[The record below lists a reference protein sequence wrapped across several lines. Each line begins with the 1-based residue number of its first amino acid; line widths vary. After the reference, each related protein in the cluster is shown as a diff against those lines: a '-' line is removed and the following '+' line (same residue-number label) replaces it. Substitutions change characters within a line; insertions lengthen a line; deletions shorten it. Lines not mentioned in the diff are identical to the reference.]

1 MDNRLIFLM
10 YFNNKMNLVTKKFC
24 SCLTKVGRKV
34 ENPYGICTK
43 SVYSTRGLK
52 RKGRVSCAHT
62 KTLPE
67 LRRYAKTKNIKLTK
81 NGKYL
86 TKKDLLKKLF
96 QKNRSRM

>member
-1 MDNRLIFLM
+1 
-10 YFNNKMNLVTKKFC
+10 MNLVTKKFC

-52 RKGRVSCAHT
+52 RKGRVSCAFT

-86 TKKDLLKKLF
+86 TKKELLKKL
-96 QKNRSRM
+96 K